1 MRKLIGVLI
10 IAVLLSGC
18 DNKDKPHEGYYLTD
32 DIQIEFDNSDVK
44 PQDNRVVRPEQQR
57 QIAQEIKKQNS
68 KNYFN
73 FTPSTVTYYTPFSSS
88 VKNIQNGRVQLDDID
103 YTIAQGEGRTLR
115 LLSDKGIDCS
125 YHACQ
130 ITITLKKVRED
141 SSELIKR
148 QEQQK
153 KSESAYRAQMSRNID
168 YFKHPSLDDFIGVPL
183 SLGKPF
189 AIKIPIDMYNQFV
202 DRTPADCTRNCN
214 LNAFPLAS
222 QDDGETSIFTYYSKQ
237 EKHGGTL
244 YIFNGKPG
252 DVTLEERLKK
262 QTPIL
267 LQTENGAVYYNTQG
281 ELEAFYFQY
290 DEASK
295 RYFVG
300 VANAATAEQI
310 AREFTVLRTMDPRYR
325 GKKTVSMADLQ
336 LSQQAL
342 EEKYQAKVSDY
353 FDTAKV
359 QKAIWDAVELM
370 VHKPERFFNPNGMIA
385 APVWFP
391 SENSNQDIYVQLY
404 AQSIDSL
411 MKDEEQIGINSKYT
425 PKGKRMGNFLVY
437 TDRRLV
443 SYYYLIKVDDRLTL
457 VLGVGSGD
465 KREKLLLAQV
475 FKQLDLS
482 TIPTTT
488 IPAEERKNLFKYE
501 SLHDRYA
508 RSDDRY
514 FTVGEG
520 LIDNHGNL
528 IIAQPENGR
537 YRFFSE
543 QPPFIFAPLEDK
555 EREAMGWSLFNE
567 QGKLLLHSKELHDE
581 IIDQHLA
588 MAGDKEKYGIFDLD
602 AQKWLLPP
610 TYKRID
616 WQKSAFVVADAEEK
630 QYLLDKEGNVLT
642 SAAKMIYIT
651 DDKNHFAVIG
661 NNGELSLV
669 NERGQTLFQHRG
681 KSLKYI
687 AQIDAWL
694 IVVPDETGEDELMG
708 VISEQGEMI
717 IPAKYYGYRVI
728 GDNLQMLQPGGKRP
742 IFYNLAQV
750 KDWKNHQP
758 LQEVSVR

>member
-342 EEKYQAKVSDY
+342 EEKYQVKVSDY
-353 FDTAKV
+353 FDTVKV
-359 QKAIWDAVELM
+359 QQAIEDAIAQMLK
-370 VHKPERFFNPNGMIA
+370 KPGQYMNLPIYMRTAPTSIRFLSEGGNGD
-385 APVWFP
+385 V
-391 SENSNQDIYVQLY
+391 YVQIY
-404 AQSIDSL
+404 SRSIDNL
-411 MKDEEQIGINSKYT
+411 MAETQKRE
-425 PKGKRMGNFLVY
+425 PKGKRIGDVF
-437 TDRRLV
+437 V
-443 SYYYLIKVDDRLTL
+443 SGMDYSYFIKIDDRLTL
-457 VLGVGSGD
+457 MLELFDDTGD
-465 KREKLLLAQV
+465 MLEKLLFLQV
-475 FKQLDLS
+475 IKQLDVS
-482 TIPTTT
+482 KFITV
-488 IPAEERKNLFKYE
+488 PAEERKNLFKYE
-501 SLHDRYA
+501 SLDDRYA
-508 RSDDRY
+508 RNDDRY